1 MRDDAGVDD
10 ILDDVCYSRDLP
22 VLVEVAR
29 RVDAGE
35 DLVGHVV
42 VADATGLSP
51 EDVCLAARSLGRKGL
66 VVYDVDYEGAVD
78 FRDVTGQAY
87 TLTGLHPSGEDER
100 DALVALLKQAADSEP
115 DPEEKGRLRTAA
127 PALGDLSGKAAAG
140 VLIAFINAHIPH

>member
-1 MRDDAGVDD
+1 
-10 ILDDVCYSRDLP
+10 
-22 VLVEVAR
+22 LVEVVK

-35 DLVGHVV
+35 AIVGEAA
-42 VADATGLSP
+42 VASATGLSP
-51 EDVCLAARSLGRKGL
+51 EDVRRAGRSLGRVGL
-66 VVYDVDYEGAVD
+66 VVFDDDYDGRID

-100 DALVALLKQAADSEP
+100 DALVVLLKQAAESEP

-127 PALGDLSGKAAAG
+127 HALGDLSGTVAAG

>member
-10 ILDDVCYSRDLP
+10 ILDDVWYSRDLP

-35 DLVGHVV
+35 DVVGHVV

-51 EDVCLAARSLGRKGL
+51 EDVCRAARSLGRKGL

-100 DALVALLKQAADSEP
+100 DALVELLKQAADSEP
-115 DPEEKGRLRTAA
+115 DPEEKVRLRTAA
-127 PALGDLSGKAAAG
+127 HALGDVSGKVATG
-140 VLIAFINAHIPH
+140 VLTTFINAHIPH